1 MTKESAELMPKPQFV
16 PVNFHKVD
24 LLTSKVSVN
33 EVANGSVL
41 LNHILLIQDTYNDK
55 APLISL
61 SSDVKVTLAVVM
73 TLSLLIGSVCK
84 GIMYVYVSTTNKK
97 RPINTLI
104 ITSAII
110 HHTTHLFS
118 GTWYILV
125 LLVDSPLSDLLGSGS
140 CYIMMSIGVF
150 GLVYLS
156 VGSLGISVYRIMYI
170 KREIFVKNVIG
181 ENRLLVIILSTS
193 LLLTG
198 LASELFMAQETAE
211 RTGINMCTGL
221 SVTQTQI
228 YTDYKLSIGDEIG
241 TTLQGERI
249 TIGLCLVSQT
259 IELVIYIWF
268 FHMRYKNDNGSI
280 TGLMRQEDTHK
291 RNLKNI
297 GTFLGQFYSFVIE
310 YSFLISLLLCGIFAD
325 ENTQTYRALV
335 VLMKFVDFGV
345 LSCVEVLSSPQLRSF
360 MK

>member
-1 MTKESAELMPKPQFV
+1 MTKEKTEYIPKLLYV

-24 LLTSKVSVN
+24 FITSKVSVN
-33 EVANGSVL
+33 EASNESVL
-41 LNHILLIQDTYNDK
+41 VNHLLLIQDIYNDK

-61 SSDVKVTLAVVM
+61 SSAVKVSLAVVM
-73 TLSLLIGSVCK
+73 TLSLLIGSICK

-104 ITSAII
+104 ITSAIV
-110 HHTTHLFS
+110 HHATHLFS

-125 LLVDSPLSDLLGSGS
+125 LLIPYPLGDLLGSGS
-140 CYIMMSIGVF
+140 CHVMMSIGVF
-150 GLVYLS
+150 GLVYLN
-156 VGSLGISVYRIMYI
+156 VGSLGISVYRILYI
-170 KREIFVKNVIG
+170 KRELFVKNVIG

-193 LLLTG
+193 LVLTW
-198 LASELFMAQETAE
+198 LATELFMAQETAE
-211 RTGINMCTGL
+211 QTGINMCTGL

-228 YTDYKLSIGDEIG
+228 YIDYNLSIGEEIQ
-241 TTLQGERI
+241 TIRQGEKI

-259 IELVIYIWF
+259 IELGIYVWF

-280 TGLMRQEDTHK
+280 TTLMRQEDTHK

-325 ENTQTYRALV
+325 ENTQDYRALV